1 MAKNNKNQKVTK
13 EMTAEEAAKLF
24 DGGNKHN
31 VKEMEM
37 ELEMEES
44 SESSLESANEQQEV
58 ETLELEMD
66 GEELEEEMEDIVK
79 EKVKAEEK
87 ENKEQKHKRGPKPG
101 AKKDKDD
108 KEDGDK
114 PKKEK
119 KTKELDLSNPNI
131 VEREIKKGRLSA
143 PQGRIEKTDKGYK
156 ILVSDGIIFPK
167 DQNWKHEDDVSI
179 MHEGKYITT
188 MKFNDLSED
197 GKFKAQHENGTEV
210 LHQWVRVELHK
221 PGRDKDVVELFSLT
235 SAQQKLAQRE
245 KVKSEKAKSQD
256 KEASKNLDSEE

>member
-1 MAKNNKNQKVTK
+1 MAKNNKNQKAVK

-24 DGGNKHN
+24 DGGNEHN
-31 VKEMEM
+31 MAEKEM
-37 ELEMEES
+37 ELE
-44 SESSLESANEQQEV
+44 LEV
-58 ETLELEMD
+58 EGTESDESLELEMD

-87 ENKEQKHKRGPKPG
+87 SNQEQKHKRGPKPG
-101 AKKDKDD
+101 AKKE
-108 KEDGDK
+108 KEEAAEKTDGEK
-114 PKKEK
+114 PAKKPA
-119 KTKELDLSNPNI
+119 KELDLSNSNI

-143 PQGRIEKTDKGYK
+143 PQGRIEKTDEGYK

-167 DQNWKHEDDVSI
+167 DQNWKHEETVSI

-188 MKFNDLSED
+188 IKFDGLSED

-210 LHQWVRVELHK
+210 SHQWVRVELHK
-221 PGRDKDVVELFSLT
+221 PGRDKDVVELFSLN

-245 KVKSEKAKSQD
+245 KVKSEKAKS
-256 KEASKNLDSEE
+256 SKKPSEELEAAE